1 MIIDA
6 HIHLWNPLHGRDM
19 GIDRQ
24 ALSWGRARQGEDVYY
39 AAPPAFEDSQSTY
52 ERALAH
58 MDWLGIDRAVV
69 LQEFMDGK
77 QDDYLAH
84 VRQAAPRRFSCTALF
99 DQRYFDDPKGSFG
112 EAIDGKG
119 LQGFLVKTP
128 IPIPEITVPAL
139 LPMWRECAARG
150 LPVVLKDGAPDDIC
164 RLVDAVPDLKV
175 VLSHLAGCFGSEE
188 AHEKRLQI
196 AAMYPNVFIDAG
208 ALTYRQRYPF
218 PGAQARLRRALQTV
232 GADKIAWGSDYP
244 RPPLVADAS
253 YKQQL
258 EFVTVDCGFLT
269 DAQREALLGGTAL
282 RVYCWDV

>member
-19 GIDRQ
+19 GVDRQ
-24 ALSWGRARQGEDVYY
+24 ALSWGRARQGDSIYY

-77 QDDYLAH
+77 QDDYLAE
-84 VRQAAPRRFSCTALF
+84 VRKAAPRRFSCTALF
-99 DQRYFDDPKGSFG
+99 DRHYLDDPKGCFS
-112 EAIDGKG
+112 EAIDAKG

-128 IPIPEITVPAL
+128 DPIPAIAVPAL
-139 LPMWRECAARG
+139 LPMWRECAVRG
-150 LPVVLKDGAPDDIC
+150 LPVVLKNGAPDDIR
-164 RLVDAVPDLKV
+164 RLVDAVPELKV
-175 VLSHLAGCFGSEE
+175 VLSHFAGCFGPEE
-188 AHEKRLQI
+188 EYEQRLRI
-196 AAMYPNVFIDAG
+196 AAEHPNAFIDAG

-218 PGAQARLRRALQTV
+218 ADARERLRRALQV
-232 GADKIAWGSDYP
+232 VPAERIAWGTDYP
-244 RPPLVADAS
+244 RPPLVADSS

-258 EFVTVDCGFLT
+258 EFITIVCDFLS
-269 DAQREALLGGTAL
+269 DAQREAILGGTAL
-282 RVYCWDV
+282 RVYAWDD